1 MSAVVQVR
9 ARRHATLRD
18 MLEVLIRIGPDT
30 LVLATMA
37 GMALVLWTGGR

>member
-18 MLEVLIRIGPDT
+18 MLDALLRIGPDT
-30 LVLATMA
+30 LVLAAMA
-37 GMALVLWTGGR
+37 GAALVLWTGRR